1 MEFYNYNHSTINK
14 YLKDFYEY
22 KYNIYPGKKI
32 FTKICSCSAKQSAI
46 NLQHAGRKG
55 HGNPG
60 VWYTQ
65 AQNHIHMLR
74 KSWLSR

>member
-1 MEFYNYNHSTINK
+1 MKFYNYNHHSTNNHF
-14 YLKDFYEY
+14 KDFYRY
-22 KYNIYPGKKI
+22 KYRMYPGKKI
-32 FTKICSCSAKQSAI
+32 FTKICSGSVKQSAI

-65 AQNHIHMLR
+65 HRITF
-74 KSWLSR
+74 KC